1 MMDGATDICVKILVL
16 GAVLQLDMAVRKLKH
31 EQLKG
36 VVWEHDGMPDR
47 RRFVINQPSLP

>member
-47 RRFVINQPSLP
+47 RRFVINQPSLL